1 MFPRSHKEVLVDN
14 RTHRRLLGFA
24 IAGAAALALTACS
37 GGGSA
42 TPGASED
49 PKEVSG
55 TLRVLVPSFPASNE
69 GTEAFDAIVDDFH
82 KTYPNV
88 EVEPDFATFGNLN
101 EKISTSIAGGQP
113 YDVLVTGVGWIP
125 PFAAQKAF
133 VDLER
138 FGVTPDS
145 IAEDANPAIVPAVE
159 YDDAVYAY
167 PLVMGPKPLA
177 LSRSAFE
184 EAGLDPDSPPTTLD
198 ELADAAEQ
206 LTVRDGSGKVTRA
219 GFDFWAG
226 PGEYRQDFVAL
237 VGALGNDLY
246 DDGEPDFDN
255 AQGET
260 ALDWIAE
267 MINDRKVID
276 FGQKSASGAPL
287 LYTKEAAMGFV
298 GGYIDCA
305 AVTQEVCDD
314 LVFFNLDD
322 ERPAMFSGGQLA
334 SIGSTTKLPDAAWGF
349 VQALSTPAAEA
360 SIAKLNFAVPAAADA
375 GDSEIVQS
383 NPASSFAYESLEN
396 VVFEGGAENWLDLRN
411 VFNTELDKAIL
422 GQESSADVLATLAE
436 QSE

>member
-1 MFPRSHKEVLVDN
+1 MEN
-14 RTHRRLLGFA
+14 RKHSRLLGFA
-24 IAGAAALALTACS
+24 IAGVAALALTACS
-37 GGGSA
+37 GGGGT

-49 PKEVSG
+49 PEDVSG

-69 GTEAFDAIVDDFH
+69 GTDAFEAIVDVFH
-82 KTYPNV
+82 ETYPNV
-88 EVEPDFATFGNLN
+88 EVEPDFATFANLN

-125 PFAAQKAF
+125 PFASQKAF
-133 VDLER
+133 LDLEQ

-145 IAEDANPAIVPAVE
+145 IAQDANPAIVPAVE

-167 PLVMGPKPLA
+167 PLVLGPKPLA

-184 EAGLDPDSPPTTLD
+184 AAGLDPDSPPTTLE
-198 ELADAAEQ
+198 ELADAAEK
-206 LTVRDGSGKVTRA
+206 LTVRDASGKVTRA

-237 VGALGNDLY
+237 LGALGNDLY
-246 DDGEPDFDN
+246 DGGEPDFDN
-255 AQGET
+255 AQGEE
-260 ALDWIAE
+260 ALDWIGE

-287 LYTKEAAMGFV
+287 LYTKEAGMGFV

-322 ERPAMFSGGQLA
+322 EREAMFAGGQLA
-334 SIGSTTKLPDAAWGF
+334 SIGSTTKLPDAAWSF
-349 VQALSTPAAEA
+349 IEALSTPEAEA

-375 GDSEIVQS
+375 GHSEIVAS
-383 NPASSFAYESLEN
+383 NPASTFAYENLDT

-422 GQESSADVLATLAE
+422 GQESSADVLANLAA
-436 QSE
+436 QSK

>member
-1 MFPRSHKEVLVDN
+1 MEN
-14 RTHRRLLGFA
+14 RKHSRLLGFA
-24 IAGAAALALTACS
+24 MAGVAALTLTACS
-37 GGGSA
+37 GGSGTTLSA
-42 TPGASED
+42 TENPED
-49 PKEVSG
+49 VSG

-69 GTEAFDAIVDDFH
+69 GTAAFDAIVEVFQE
-82 KTYPNV
+82 TYPNV

-125 PFAAQKAF
+125 PFASQKAF
-133 VDLER
+133 LDLGQ
-138 FGVTPDS
+138 FGVTPDTL
-145 IAEDANPAIVPAVE
+145 AEEANPAVVPAVE
-159 YDDAVYAY
+159 YNNSVYAY

-184 EAGLDPDSPPTTLD
+184 EAGLDPDSPPTNLN
-198 ELADAAEQ
+198 ELADAAER
-206 LTVRDGSGKVTRA
+206 LTVREASGKITRA

-237 VGALGNDLY
+237 LGALGHDLY
-246 DDGEPDFDN
+246 DGGQPNFDN
-255 AQGET
+255 AQGEE
-260 ALDWIAE
+260 ALDWIGE
-267 MINDRKVID
+267 MINDRKVVD

-322 ERPAMFSGGQLA
+322 EREAMFSGGQLA
-334 SIGSTTKLPDAAWGF
+334 SIGSTTRLPEAAWGF
-349 VQALSTPAAEA
+349 IEAMSTPEAEA

-375 GDSEIVQS
+375 GDSEIVQG
-383 NPASSFAYESLEN
+383 NPASTFAYENLDN

-411 VFNTELDKAIL
+411 VFATELDKAIL
-422 GQESSADVLATLAE
+422 GQESSADVLAGLSE
-436 QSE
+436 QSK